1 MIHLFLNGVKEDFI
15 MPEYTAWITEQI
27 RKVCE
32 TYKKR
37 TAGSA
42 SVRSAMRYMAGQL
55 QAWSDSVK
63 ETSFTFHP
71 HAFIASMGVHV
82 FCDICATFCFVLSV
96 LLPSRLL
103 AFASPLFFMTALLAA
118 VFQYILYDRL
128 FDPLYPKR
136 EGINILAVR
145 KAKKTAKQ
153 RIIFCGHADAAF
165 EMPVFLRPKMAWA
178 VYLLTLLAN
187 IGLLMGL
194 TTGVLNLL
202 ITISAQT
209 LKSLAIAEVC
219 FLPFYIPFFFFV
231 RWNVVADGA
240 NDNLTGC
247 YLSMSILKKM
257 ADEDIRLDHTDVCC
271 LITDG
276 EESGLRGAMA
286 YAETNKDE
294 LLDTNSIIIAVD
306 TIRETDQLA
315 VYHRGINF
323 TQKNDPAVC
332 ELLHRA
338 GLACGIDLPYAKFYP
353 GASDAEA
360 FSRNGI
366 PAAAIC
372 AVRHST
378 VSYYHTRKDSWD
390 NLDTDCIEATQQI
403 LWNAAELLDKET
415 ETGI

>member
-1 MIHLFLNGVKEDFI
+1 
-15 MPEYTAWITEQI
+15 MPEYTTWITEQI
-27 RKVCE
+27 RKICE
-32 TYKKR
+32 TYKNR
-37 TAGSA
+37 TAGSE

-55 QAWSDSVK
+55 QSWSDSVK
-63 ETSFTFHP
+63 ESAFTLHP

-82 FCDICATFCFVLSV
+82 FCDICATICFVLSV
-96 LLPSRLL
+96 LFSSRLF
-103 AFASPLFFMTALLAA
+103 AFISPLFFMTALLAA
-118 VFQYILYDRL
+118 VFQYIRYDRL

-136 EGINILAVR
+136 EGINVFAVR
-145 KAKKTAKQ
+145 KAQKTANQ

-194 TTGVLNLL
+194 TVGVLNLL
-202 ITISAQT
+202 IAIPSHT
-209 LKSLAIAEVC
+209 LKILAITETC
-219 FLPFYIPFFFFV
+219 FVPFYVPFFFFV

-286 YAETNKDE
+286 YAEANKRE
-294 LLDTNSIIIAVD
+294 LLETNSIIIAVD

-315 VYHRGINF
+315 IYHRGINF

-338 GLACGIDLPYAKFYP
+338 GLTCGIDLPYAKFYP

-360 FSRNGI
+360 FSRNGV

-378 VSYYHTRKDSWD
+378 VSYYHTREDSWD
-390 NLDTDCIEATQQI
+390 NLDADCIETTRQI
-403 LWNAAELLDKET
+403 LWNAAELFDKET
-415 ETGI
+415 EADT

>member
-1 MIHLFLNGVKEDFI
+1 